1 MSRSRLPRPSPA
13 PPPGAGAEGRAGWKA
28 APSPG
33 SLSGRPSFRPSLSA
47 SPTCPRTLFSLSRF
61 PAAVPSLPS
70 SFLAGGGGSPGKRGE
85 WGREAAA
92 SLHGLAGPRQ
102 GPGLRPAPPRHIHSS
117 ERLRGEE
124 RRGRERRERRRN
136 RVLRQQ
142 STSSDFQQKSLLQ
155 CENKQSITEIMAL
168 SRQ

>member
-33 SLSGRPSFRPSLSA
+33 CLSGRPSFRPSLSA

-124 RRGRERRERRRN
+124 RRGRERRERRRKGAGDKLMTAPQFKGEVN
-136 RVLRQQ
+136 
-142 STSSDFQQKSLLQ
+142 
-155 CENKQSITEIMAL
+155 L
-168 SRQ
+168 S